1 MKIRLGQFLFA
12 AALLLGGAASAQAQ
26 QLKVGYVD
34 TQRVINECVPGKAA
48 QSRLQEE
55 FSKRRRALDDQE
67 SALGAAAAQ
76 LDKDAPSL
84 SETERTRRGRD
95 LADQG
100 RALDRAKR
108 QFEDDLEFRKGQEY
122 VTLKERVQRAI
133 KAVAQERKID
143 LVFVEHVAFAKDSAD
158 LSAVVIDAV
167 NAQR

>member
-1 MKIRLGQFLFA
+1 MNNRFGRTLA
-12 AALLLGGAASAQAQ
+12 CAALLWGGLLCAQAQ

-34 TQRVINECVPGKAA
+34 TQRVINDSVPGKAA

-55 FSKRRRALDDQE
+55 FSKRQKNLLDLE
-67 SALGAAAAQ
+67 GALGASAAL

-84 SETERTRRGRD
+84 TDMERSRRARE

-108 QFEDDLEFRKGQEY
+108 EFASDLEFRKSQEHDA
-122 VTLKERVQRAI
+122 LKERVERAI
-133 KAVAQERKID
+133 KAVAQERGID
-143 LVFVEHVAFAKDSAD
+143 MVFVEHVAFAREGIDIST
-158 LSAVVIDAV
+158 LVIEAV

>member
-1 MKIRLGQFLFA
+1 MKNSFGRTLA
-12 AALLLGGAASAQAQ
+12 CAALLCAGVTTAQAQ

-34 TQRVINECVPGKAA
+34 VQKVINESAPGKAA

-55 FSKRRRALDDQE
+55 FSKRQKNLQDLE
-67 SALGAAAAQ
+67 VSLSAAAAS
-76 LDKDAPSL
+76 LDKDAPQL
-84 SETERTRRGRD
+84 SDVERARRGRE

-108 QFEDDLEFRKGQEY
+108 EFEGDLEYRKAQEHDA
-122 VTLKERVQRAI
+122 LKERAERAI

-143 LVFVEHVAFAKDSAD
+143 LVFVEHVAFAKDSVD
-158 LSAVVIDAV
+158 ISSIVIEAV